1 MADREVS
8 IRRRISNI
16 YNKRER
22 DFECLLDYNNYLEEV
37 EDIILSIVEGKDVVE
52 MERKIKQYQRAN
64 EDSIAANLAKK
75 AEDEANRAAAA
86 IAIAAVQEL
95 DGRIKERSPDGNPV
109 VDEDCRM
116 SYAPSVPSVQ
126 TQPMPLGGV
135 VCVEKPLT
143 AQERLQIELY
153 AGGYSTVFTRRRA
166 ITEAQE
172 CMFP

>member
-86 IAIAAVQEL
+86 IAIASDVQEL

-116 SYAPSVPSVQ
+116 SYAPSVPSLQ
-126 TQPMPLGGV
+126 TQPTPLGG
-135 VCVEKPLT
+135 
-143 AQERLQIELY
+143 
-153 AGGYSTVFTRRRA
+153 GGGVWKSR
-166 ITEAQE
+166 
-172 CMFP
+172 